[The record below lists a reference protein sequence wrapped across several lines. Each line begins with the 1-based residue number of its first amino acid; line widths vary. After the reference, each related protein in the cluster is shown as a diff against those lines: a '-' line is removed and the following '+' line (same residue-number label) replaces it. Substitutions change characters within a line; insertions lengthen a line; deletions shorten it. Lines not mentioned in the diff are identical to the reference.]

1 MELKEYIQTVWK
13 GVNSLLK
20 GMRLTG
26 YYFFHPKTILTQ
38 QYPDNRGSLKMA
50 ERFKGEVT
58 MPHNADNE
66 HKCTGCQ
73 SCELACPNGSI
84 KIITKQ
90 EVLPDGKKKKRLES
104 FIYHLDMC
112 TLCNLCVYN
121 CPSEAI
127 VMNQTFEHSVYDK
140 RKLRKILDQPGSKLM
155 EGIE

>member
-1 MELKEYIQTVWK
+1 MELKNYIQTVWK
-13 GVNSLLK
+13 GVTSLLT

-38 QYPDNRGSLKMA
+38 QYPDNRATLKMA
-50 ERFKGEVT
+50 DRFKGEVT
-58 MPHNADNE
+58 MPHNAANE

-140 RKLRKILDQPGSKLM
+140 RQLRKILDQPGSKLM